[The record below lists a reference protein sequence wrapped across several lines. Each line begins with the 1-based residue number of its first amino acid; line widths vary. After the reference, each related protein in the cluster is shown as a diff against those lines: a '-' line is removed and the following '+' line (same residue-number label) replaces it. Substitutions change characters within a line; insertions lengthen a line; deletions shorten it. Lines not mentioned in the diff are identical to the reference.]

1 MYFEYISFGYIG
13 DVSDYAYEPFDHFYM
28 KMEVL
33 FECTC
38 EEKSNLLKDLYLK
51 FYDIISESKH
61 KDDIFENMSLLK
73 NIY

>member
-38 EEKSNLLKDLYLK
+38 EKKHLIEGS
-51 FYDIISESKH
+51 ISK
-61 KDDIFENMSLLK
+61 IL
-73 NIY
+73 